1 MFVHLRSTSRNY
13 PRQFWIIFVI
23 LIINTTATSFVWP
36 FLTIY
41 FRETLDISLT
51 GATSLLAIE
60 SVATLIST
68 YSLSSLMDKHG
79 RKWIAVASL
88 AINGLLFGALI
99 LAKTMPAFIILTILR
114 GVFNPLFRMG
124 AETMIA
130 DMIKEEYRV
139 DAYSLMRVGTNVGFA
154 VGPIIGG
161 IIVTISYSLDFF
173 ISGIALI
180 LTSVLAGIVLRET
193 LDKKPEQVKQALEKP
208 AISSSGIQLILKDK
222 FFMTFLG
229 GDVLTKMAMI
239 LMFSIMSVFLKE
251 NHGISESQYGW
262 LMAIN
267 ASMGVVLQMSI
278 TKITKKYSPI
288 LMCALGAFLY
298 VIGVGSVAFGSTFWH
313 FAISLIIA
321 TFAELIFMPT
331 AISVVSRLSPP
342 GMRARYMG
350 FYSLSFG
357 LSRGI
362 SPLMGGLLNDN
373 ISPSAI
379 WLGGA
384 LMAAIGSLS
393 FFIISKR
400 IQNT

>member
-1 MFVHLRSTSRNY
+1 MFVHLRSASRNY
-13 PRQFWIIFVI
+13 PRQFWIVFVI
-23 LIINTTATSFVWP
+23 LIINTTAISFVWP

-41 FRETLDISLT
+41 FRETLNISLT

-60 SVATLIST
+60 SIATLIST

-79 RKWIAVASL
+79 RKWIAVGSL

-99 LAKTMPAFIILTILR
+99 LAKSMPAFIILTILR

-130 DMIKEEYRV
+130 DLIKEENRV

-161 IIVTISYSLDFF
+161 AIVTISYSLDFF
-173 ISGIALI
+173 ISGTVLV
-180 LTSVLAGIVLRET
+180 LTSVLAAIVLRET
-193 LDKKPEQVKQALEKP
+193 LDKDPEQVRKTIDKP
-208 AISSSGIQLILKDK
+208 GISSSGINVILKDK
-222 FFMTFLG
+222 FFMTFLS

-251 NHGISESQYGW
+251 NHGINENQYGW

-278 TKITKKYSPI
+278 TKITKRYNPI
-288 LMCALGAFLY
+288 LMCAVGAFLY
-298 VIGVGSVAFGSTFWH
+298 VIGVGSVALGSNYWH
-313 FAISLIIA
+313 FTISVIIA

-393 FFIISKR
+393 FYIISKR
-400 IQNT
+400 MQNT